1 VNTHPGI
8 IGTKLGMTQIF
19 GEDGNLVPCT
29 VIQAGC
35 IVVGKRTQ
43 EKDGYDAL
51 IVGLGEKK
59 EKRASKALR
68 TAFEKVGQ
76 KTPQV
81 VRELR
86 GSAELVAGFEIG
98 QALKVEEIFEVGQ
111 RVDVQAKSKG
121 RGFTGVMRRH
131 NFAGSKNS
139 HGVHEWHRHGGSI
152 GTNMTPGR
160 VLPGRK
166 MAGQHGNKTVSVL
179 SQRIVKIIPDKQLIL
194 LEGTVPGSKTSVVRV
209 QGAVKKA
216 GGAVTSRKV

>member
-1 VNTHPGI
+1 MNTHPGI
-8 IGTKLGMTQIF
+8 FGIKLGMTQIF
-19 GEDGNLVPCT
+19 TEDGSLLPCT

-35 IVVGKRTQ
+35 TVVGKRTR

-51 IVGLGEKK
+51 IVGLGERKDK
-59 EKRASKALR
+59 HASKALR

-76 KTPQV
+76 KTPKII
-81 VRELR
+81 RELR
-86 GSAELVAGFEIG
+86 GTAELVAGFEIG
-98 QALKVEEIFEVGQ
+98 QVLPLDQIFEVGQ
-111 RVDVQAKSKG
+111 RVDVQSKSKG

-131 NFAGSKNS
+131 NFAGSKHS

-179 SQRIVKIIPDKQLIL
+179 NQRVVQIDPEKQLLIL
-194 LEGTVPGSKTSVVRV
+194 AGNVPGAKSSIVRV
-209 QGAVKKA
+209 QGAVKKR
-216 GGAVTSRKV
+216 GGKPKS